1 MERGARRERG
11 ERENEEYRPM
21 KPISGHEKARVSED
35 TDCVVEKLREI
46 RRKKNQE
53 ARREIKSRGQD
64 SVGRDE
70 ASGDLG

>member
-35 TDCVVEKLREI
+35 TDCVEEKLREI
-46 RRKKNQE
+46 RKKNSRASERDQE
-53 ARREIKSRGQD
+53 SWPRFRGSR
-64 SVGRDE
+64 
-70 ASGDLG
+70 